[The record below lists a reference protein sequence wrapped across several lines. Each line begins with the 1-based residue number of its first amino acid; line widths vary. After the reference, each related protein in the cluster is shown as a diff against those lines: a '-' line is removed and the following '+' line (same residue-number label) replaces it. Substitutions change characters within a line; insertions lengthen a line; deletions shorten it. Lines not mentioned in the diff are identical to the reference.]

1 MSWGLRSP
9 PVLVRLLLVM
19 VSMSRAKR
27 VLVVEDNL
35 SMLRT
40 LATFLERA
48 GFDVVAVAEFHR
60 ALELIEDE
68 LFDTLVTDLD
78 LPGGTGL
85 DLVLTANTLRPKM
98 RSVLMTG
105 YGCSAIRKRAG
116 ELSLLGFLEKPFDLD
131 ELVAALLDDS
141 SN

>member
-1 MSWGLRSP
+1 MTGS
-9 PVLVRLLLVM
+9 
-19 VSMSRAKR
+19 KR

-40 LATFLERA
+40 LTTFLKRA
-48 GFDVVAVAEFHR
+48 GFDVVAVAEFQR

-85 DLVLTANTLRPKM
+85 DLVLTAIKLRPQM

-105 YGCSAIRKRAG
+105 YSCSAIRKRAG
-116 ELSLLGFLEKPFDLD
+116 ELSLLGYLEKPFDPD
-131 ELVAALLDDS
+131 ELVAALEED
-141 SN
+141 

>member
-1 MSWGLRSP
+1 MAA
-9 PVLVRLLLVM
+9 
-19 VSMSRAKR
+19 AKR

-40 LATFLERA
+40 LTTFLELA
-48 GFDVVAVAEFHR
+48 GFDVVVVAEFQR

-85 DLVLTANTLRPKM
+85 DLVLTAKALRPQM

-105 YGCSAIRKRAG
+105 YSCSAIRKQAD
-116 ELSLLGFLEKPFDLD
+116 ELSLVGFLEKPFDPD
-131 ELVAALLDDS
+131 ELVAALEEDVER
-141 SN
+141 

>member
-1 MSWGLRSP
+1 MTGS
-9 PVLVRLLLVM
+9 
-19 VSMSRAKR
+19 KR

-40 LATFLERA
+40 LTTFLERA
-48 GFDVVAVAEFHR
+48 GFDVVAVAEFQR

-85 DLVLTANTLRPKM
+85 DLVLTANKLRPQM
-98 RSVLMTG
+98 RSD
-105 YGCSAIRKRAG
+105 
-116 ELSLLGFLEKPFDLD
+116 LSLK
-131 ELVAALLDDS
+131 AL
-141 SN
+141 

>member
-1 MSWGLRSP
+1 
-9 PVLVRLLLVM
+9 M
-19 VSMSRAKR
+19 VSMSGAKR

-48 GFDVVAVAEFHR
+48 GFDVVAVAEFQR

-85 DLVLTANTLRPKM
+85 DLVLTANTLRPQM

-116 ELSLLGFLEKPFDLD
+116 ELSLLGFLEKPFDFD
-131 ELVAALLDDS
+131 ELEAALLDDS

>member
-1 MSWGLRSP
+1 MSG
-9 PVLVRLLLVM
+9 
-19 VSMSRAKR
+19 AKR

>member
-1 MSWGLRSP
+1 MTGS
-9 PVLVRLLLVM
+9 
-19 VSMSRAKR
+19 KR

-40 LATFLERA
+40 LTTFLERA
-48 GFDVVAVAEFHR
+48 GFDVVAVAEFQR

-85 DLVLTANTLRPKM
+85 DLVLTANKLRPQM

-105 YGCSAIRKRAG
+105 YSCSAIRKQAG
-116 ELSLLGFLEKPFDLD
+116 ELSLLGYLEKPFDPD
-131 ELVAALLDDS
+131 ELVAALEQD
-141 SN
+141 

>member
-1 MSWGLRSP
+1 
-9 PVLVRLLLVM
+9 
-19 VSMSRAKR
+19 
-27 VLVVEDNL
+27 
-35 SMLRT
+35 
-40 LATFLERA
+40 
-48 GFDVVAVAEFHR
+48 
-60 ALELIEDE
+60 
-68 LFDTLVTDLD
+68 
-78 LPGGTGL
+78 
-85 DLVLTANTLRPKM
+85 M

>member
-1 MSWGLRSP
+1 MSQS
-9 PVLVRLLLVM
+9 
-19 VSMSRAKR
+19 KR
-27 VLVVEDNL
+27 VLIVEDNE

-48 GFDVVAVAEFHR
+48 GFDVVAVAEFQR

-85 DLVLTANTLRPKM
+85 DLVLTANDLRPHM

-105 YGCSAIRKRAG
+105 YGSSALKKRVG
-116 ELSLLGFLEKPFDLD
+116 ELTLLEYLEKPFDPDVLVEAIDVD
-131 ELVAALLDDS
+131 EES
-141 SN
+141 

>member
-1 MSWGLRSP
+1 
-9 PVLVRLLLVM
+9 M
-19 VSMSRAKR
+19 VSMSGAKR

-40 LATFLERA
+40 LTIFLERA
-48 GFDVVAVAEFHR
+48 GFDVVAVAEFQR

-85 DLVLTANTLRPKM
+85 DLVLTANTLRPRM

-105 YGCSAIRKRAG
+105 YSCSAIRKQAG
-116 ELSLLGFLEKPFDLD
+116 ELSLLGFLEKPFDPD
-131 ELVAALLDDS
+131 ELVAALQDDPTT
-141 SN
+141 

>member
-1 MSWGLRSP
+1 MAD
-9 PVLVRLLLVM
+9 
-19 VSMSRAKR
+19 AKR
-27 VLVVEDNL
+27 VLIVEDNP

-40 LATFLERA
+40 LTTFLERA
-48 GFDVVAVAEFHR
+48 GFDVVAVAEFQR

-85 DLVLTANTLRPKM
+85 DLVLTARTLHPKM

-105 YGCSAIRKRAG
+105 YSCSAIRKQAR
-116 ELSLLGFLEKPFDLD
+116 ELSLHTYLEKPFDPD
-131 ELVAALLDDS
+131 ELVAALEED
-141 SN
+141 

>member
-1 MSWGLRSP
+1 MTGS
-9 PVLVRLLLVM
+9 
-19 VSMSRAKR
+19 KR
-27 VLVVEDNL
+27 VLIVEDNL

-40 LATFLERA
+40 LTAFLERA
-48 GFDVVAVAEFHR
+48 GFDVVAVAEFQR

-85 DLVLTANTLRPKM
+85 DLVLTANTLRPQM

-105 YGCSAIRKRAG
+105 YSCSAIRKQAG
-116 ELSLLGFLEKPFDLD
+116 ELSLLGYLEKPFDPD
-131 ELVAALLDDS
+131 ELVAALEED
-141 SN
+141 

>member
-1 MSWGLRSP
+1 
-9 PVLVRLLLVM
+9 
-19 VSMSRAKR
+19 
-27 VLVVEDNL
+27 
-35 SMLRT
+35 MLRT

-48 GFDVVAVAEFHR
+48 GFDVVAVAEFQR

-85 DLVLTANTLRPKM
+85 DLVLTANALHPTI

-105 YGCSAIRKRAG
+105 YSCSAIRKQAN
-116 ELSLLGFLEKPFDLD
+116 ELSLHGFWEKPFDPD
-131 ELVAALLDDS
+131 ELVAALDDDD
-141 SN
+141 

>member
-1 MSWGLRSP
+1 
-9 PVLVRLLLVM
+9 
-19 VSMSRAKR
+19 MSRAKR